1 MKKSILFLLL
11 SSLLIFSCKKNQLG
25 GTSTI
30 SGKVVHHSKAIP
42 NATIFIKF
50 GEKDFPGSDTTK
62 YDDKVRADNEGNYT
76 IKCYKGN
83 YYLYGYGKDLS
94 ISPPLVVGGVYVKV
108 RKNEDV
114 KADVAVTED

>member
-1 MKKSILFLLL
+1 MKKSILIIL
-11 SSLLIFSCKKNQLG
+11 FSFFFITCKKNQLG

-50 GEKDFPGSDTTK
+50 DEKDFPGSDTTK
-62 YDDKVRADNEGNYT
+62 YDDKVRADSEGNYT

-83 YYLYGYGKDLS
+83 YYLYGYGKDNS
-94 ISPPLVVGGVYVKV
+94 ISPPYVVGGVYVKV
-108 RKNEDV
+108 RKNENV